1 MIAALTLTALLTA
14 GTFELPPE
22 AYERARAEATSVI
35 VLDQVRA
42 RGIGFQPRGACRVQG
57 RVAAVERGTEYRV
70 GQRVNLAVPCVSFF
84 YNQPPGPWAGFQQNV
99 LTRSRSGRA
108 FLTGGELVLKGYDI
122 LQP

>member
-1 MIAALTLTALLTA
+1 MITTLTLTALLTA

-42 RGIGFQPRGACRVQG
+42 RGIGFRPRGDCTVRG
-57 RVAAVERGTEYRV
+57 RVSAVERGTEYRV
-70 GQRVNLAVPCVSFF
+70 GQRVTLAVPCISYF
-84 YNQPPGPWAGFQQNV
+84 YNPSPGPWAGFQENV

-108 FLTGGELVLKGYDI
+108 FLTGGEVVLKGYDI